1 MNTKVKGMIAG
12 ASALITSLV
21 SVALTHAAAF
31 ITVPTGTA
39 TSYTAIVGSQFAD
52 AGTLEI
58 IALAVG
64 IPLFFYVIH
73 QLMGLLPKSRAR
85 RTA

>member
-1 MNTKVKGMIAG
+1 MSNKVKVFIAG
-12 ASALITSLV
+12 AGAAITSLV
-21 SVALTHAAAF
+21 SVALTHAASAF

-39 TSYTAIVGSQFAD
+39 AQYTATVGSQFSD

-64 IPLFFYVIH
+64 IPLFFYIVH
-73 QLMGLLPKSRAR
+73 QLMGLLPKKGGRKS
-85 RTA
+85 

>member
-1 MNTKVKGMIAG
+1 MSNKVKVFIAG
-12 ASALITSLV
+12 AGAAITSLV

-39 TSYTAIVGSQFAD
+39 AQYTATVGSQFSD

-64 IPLFFYVIH
+64 IPLFFYIVH
-73 QLMGLLPKSRAR
+73 QLMGLLPKKGGR
-85 RTA
+85 RN